1 MAKDAKPDGSRID
14 LDELAAIVARR
25 AAGEGEASYTRTLIA
40 KGVAKCAQKLG
51 EEAVEMALAA
61 VGSDTKAVVSEGAD
75 LLYHFAVLLEARG
88 VSLEDVYAELGRRTS
103 RSGLEEKASRP
114 KG

>member
-1 MAKDAKPDGSRID
+1 MAKDTKSDAGRID
-14 LDELAAIVARR
+14 LDALAAIVARR
-25 AAGEGEASYTRTLIA
+25 AAGEGESSYTRTLIA

-51 EEAVEMALAA
+51 EEAVETALAA
-61 VGSDTKAVVSEGAD
+61 VGPDTKAVVSESAD
-75 LLYHFAVLLEARG
+75 LLYHLVVLLQARG

>member
-1 MAKDAKPDGSRID
+1 MTETTARVT
-14 LDELAAIVARR
+14 LDDLAAIVARR
-25 AAGEGEASYTRTLIA
+25 ASGEGEASYTRALIA

-51 EEAVEMALAA
+51 EEAVETALAA
-61 VGSDTKAVVSEGAD
+61 VGPDTKAVVSESAD
-75 LLYHFAVLLEARG
+75 LLYHLVVLFQARG

-103 RSGLEEKASRP
+103 QSGLQEKASRP